1 MEQQR
6 LDATTLRQMAGLFT
20 QTEAAAALDIGIW
33 TFFGRVR
40 SGAWPKPGTAAPIA
54 RRRMPRR
61 FDITI
66 AGEIN
71 LDLILYGLPEQMPL
85 ERELLG
91 NDFRLTL
98 GSSSAILAHNLAA
111 LGVTVGFI
119 TLLGE
124 DPLGGIALERLAEK
138 GVDLSRV
145 KRVAGGTS
153 TGVSILLH
161 HGARRHILTY
171 PGTMFEMTAS
181 DLDMEYLASGRHFH
195 LSSLFLQKALQPDLP
210 RVFRELKAAGLTL
223 SLDTNDDP
231 EDRWESGLD
240 ELLGLVDIFLPNDD
254 EACRIS
260 GKADAE
266 SAIESLAMRVPL
278 VAVKCGKRGSLVQAG
293 NQRWHVP
300 AEVVTPIDTIGA
312 GDSFNAGF
320 LAAYLRGEAPDA
332 CAAFGNRTAAL
343 STLRPGGTESFRD
356 SSLVQKLL
364 ADVG

>member
-1 MEQQR
+1 M
-6 LDATTLRQMAGLFT
+6 
-20 QTEAAAALDIGIW
+20 
-33 TFFGRVR
+33 
-40 SGAWPKPGTAAPIA
+40 KKH
-54 RRRMPRR
+54 
-61 FDITI
+61 FDVTI

-71 LDLILYGLPEQMPL
+71 LDLIFYGFPEVMPV
-85 ERELLG
+85 ERELLAS
-91 NDFRLTL
+91 DFRLTL

-111 LGVTVGFI
+111 LGVSVGFI
-119 TLLGE
+119 TRLG
-124 DPLGGIALERLAEK
+124 DDALGAIALERLAEK
-138 GVDLSRV
+138 GVDLTRV
-145 KRVAGGTS
+145 KRVSGGTS
-153 TGVSILLH
+153 TGVTVLLNH
-161 HGARRHILTY
+161 DGKRHILTY
-171 PGTMFEMTAS
+171 PGTMSEMTAA
-181 DLDMEYLASGRHFH
+181 DLDMAYLASGRHFH
-195 LSSLFLQKALQPDLP
+195 LSSLYLQKALQPDLP
-210 RVFRELKAAGLTL
+210 RICRELKAEGLTL

-231 EDRWESGLD
+231 DDKWGGALD
-240 ELLGLVDIFLPNDD
+240 ELLGIVDIFLPNDD

-320 LAAYLRGEAPDA
+320 LAAYLRGEAPNA

-343 STLRPGGTESFRD
+343 STQRPGGTEAFRD